1 MQQDRAV
8 EADEKQQKAMLRR
21 ALDKAAI
28 QEALARL
35 VTKRNLPDKCV
46 EWPEFHAVFLACN
59 PAITDEIPSAHS
71 HLTTIIDR
79 TFEDHRQV
87 LARHLQQARS
97 NIHLTVDGWTSPNRK
112 ALLAICAHFIDDT
125 YRMCKVLLALPELR
139 NGKGGDE
146 QAAVVIPVLEQYSI
160 AEKIGFITSDNHGSN
175 DILCLAVQNHLK
187 TSYQLKWNAKEKRLR
202 CQGHVINIA
211 VKAFLFGK
219 DKSAV
224 EEAFRQINHRTWQAD
239 EESDV
244 LMSDILQ
251 GSRNW
256 REIGPLGKLH
266 NIAVHI
272 RSSEAR
278 YKTFRDFGAS
288 KTLGLDNDTRWNSW
302 YKLIERAVELE
313 MHVDRYTKEFH
324 DSLRNDHLSPEDWMQ
339 LRDTRDFLAPFHRAT
354 LSAEGS
360 FATLDQTILTM
371 DILLEHFKLSK
382 EKFSGNSRLVSR
394 LLIGWYAL
402 DKYYLKT
409 EDSPAYAAAVILN
422 PACRKKYIST
432 NWKKDWHK
440 KAFRDTRTM
449 WDSEYKKRDAP
460 ACTEQKPQRLDAFDV
475 LRQRLQVTG
484 ESSFQDEYE
493 SYANADPEPLKG
505 SPLDWWMKEENRE
518 RYPCLSKMA
527 MNILSAPPMSAE
539 PERVFSG
546 ARRTISWERMRL
558 ESANIEKKE
567 CLKSWIGSGITEDR
581 FVVGDESLVLIGG
594 SSEPEV

>member
-1 MQQDRAV
+1 MTSPTSSNLSDVLASETCGSEPFSRAESINETFLSETALSSSPIRRQMSRITPRKRGVTAQDLWSYATTAPEGEGRRDHKRQLIWYCGLCAEPPVWRSASRASARSHLHKVHGIDTAPLPKKVSTQAKHQIDSLITTQLRMQQDRAV

-382 EKFSGNSRLVSR
+382 VCCAFLSSV
-394 LLIGWYAL
+394 
-402 DKYYLKT
+402 
-409 EDSPAYAAAVILN
+409 P
-422 PACRKKYIST
+422 IS
-432 NWKKDWHK
+432 
-440 KAFRDTRTM
+440 
-449 WDSEYKKRDAP
+449 
-460 ACTEQKPQRLDAFDV
+460 
-475 LRQRLQVTG
+475 
-484 ESSFQDEYE
+484 
-493 SYANADPEPLKG
+493 
-505 SPLDWWMKEENRE
+505 
-518 RYPCLSKMA
+518 
-527 MNILSAPPMSAE
+527 
-539 PERVFSG
+539 
-546 ARRTISWERMRL
+546 IS
-558 ESANIEKKE
+558 
-567 CLKSWIGSGITEDR
+567 
-581 FVVGDESLVLIGG
+581 
-594 SSEPEV
+594 